1 MPSETSGPRRGRGER
16 AGLSRGR
23 VLDAALQLVD
33 RTGLKGL
40 TMRALGEE
48 LQVEAMTLYHYV
60 PNKDALLD
68 GLVEQ
73 VFAAAAPA
81 LDHTDTTQGAPD
93 WRAALRGYA
102 TALRTGLLRHPA
114 VLPLAASR
122 PAATPAALDDVEASL
137 RMLTAAG
144 FPSTRRCTCSTRS
157 RSSLSA
163 TPSPRPSSPGTPAGR
178 AAPDGWRASRQTA
191 TPRHPSRARRPR
203 GGRRRALLLRRRGPA
218 AGLRRAARPLS
229 RRQHPSSATDLP
241 RAGAPA

>member
-144 FPSTRRCTCSTRS
+144 FPLDQALHVLNTL
-157 RSSLSA
+157 SLFVVGHTVAEAQLSGD
-163 TPSPRPSSPGTPAGR
+163 PGRPGGTGWLAGLQADRYPLVTR
-178 AAPDGWRASRQTA
+178 AAREGLGVDDAERFSFAVE
-191 TPRHPSRARRPR
+191 
-203 GGRRRALLLRRRGPA
+203 ALLLGFDA
-218 AGLRRAARPLS
+218 LRAR
-229 RRQHPSSATDLP
+229 
-241 RAGAPA
+241 